1 MDHKHSESF
10 TEDGSS
16 DGGSGVDDWK
26 PRQRSASTLSDQL
39 LEEYAKTEENNETF
53 KKKYDE
59 ACKNVFGS
67 TTHEHIDYSAI
78 SLNDK
83 VNAQIQHELQT
94 HPEIKFFL

>member
-1 MDHKHSESF
+1 MECKHAESF
-10 TEDGSS
+10 E

-39 LEEYAKTEENNETF
+39 LEEYAKTEESNETF

-59 ACKNVFGS
+59 AYKNVFGS
-67 TTHEHIDYSAI
+67 KSKEHSDYSPI

-83 VNAQIQHELQT
+83 VNAAIQHELET
-94 HPEIKFFL
+94 VPEIKFFL